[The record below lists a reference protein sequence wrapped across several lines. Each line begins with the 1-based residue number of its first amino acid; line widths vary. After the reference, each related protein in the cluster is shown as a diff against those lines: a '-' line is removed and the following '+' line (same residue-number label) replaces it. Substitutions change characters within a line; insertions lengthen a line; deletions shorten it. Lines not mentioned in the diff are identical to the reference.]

1 MILRKKAISVKEH
14 IKSQGYPPNEAPKVF
29 YVALTSCDK
38 YGRPELPVSFFDGAT
53 KRSFKK
59 HDIQVITVH
68 DLIVDFN
75 QAYPDWDG
83 KSDIFPRSSGTD
95 HKENERLTKLFEDC
109 CKKILENKMDYAPE
123 FRKKMN
129 QNGINAQNAIQE
141 LLRRKN
147 NPNYEVTLLDIYIM
161 LFSFIE
167 RHRKDHIFVDEMSI
181 AHSKFSKLDLLS
193 I

>member
-14 IKSQGYPPNEAPKVF
+14 INSQEYPPNKAPNVF
-29 YVALTSCDK
+29 YVVLTSCDK
-38 YGRPELPVSFFDGAT
+38 YGRPEFPVSFFDGAT

-68 DLIVDFN
+68 DLLVDFKR
-75 QAYPDWDG
+75 AYPDWDG

-95 HKENERLTKLFEDC
+95 HEENQRLTKVFEDSYE
-109 CKKILENKMDYAPE
+109 KVIANKMDGIQFSTE
-123 FRKKMN
+123 MN
-129 QNGINAQNAIQE
+129 QSGINAENAYQE
-141 LLRRKN
+141 VMRRRN

-181 AHSKFSKLDLLS
+181 AHSKFSKLNLL
-193 I
+193 